1 MKSKILLLIFYII
14 FIFNSN
20 LFSNENNKTLKVG
33 LLAPL
38 SGPYSEIGNS
48 LLYSLQLALEE
59 INDRN
64 VIVVPKDSGNNDEEK
79 INSAINDMRSSG
91 IKVVIGP
98 VSYQEFEVVKK
109 YNDLIFIS
117 PSNIN
122 PKFSNNTISIGVS
135 LESQLIA
142 LTQFIKKQKKSK
154 TIIMY
159 PKNEYLGLVEEKL
172 DNLNLKEIKRFAYSS
187 NPEVLTGEIEILTN
201 YNQRKR
207 NLELR
212 KKMFEDKEDEQS
224 MRELERLEQ
233 LYTLG
238 NVNFD
243 SVIIIDFGN
252 NLKSVLTS
260 LVYTD
265 VNQNNVL
272 FTTINQWFDESIFY
286 ENTIKNIYYPSVNY
300 KEFKKYNE
308 KYFEKF
314 KIYPNEITILAY
326 DALGLIYYAW
336 KKNGKINSVNDFSF
350 KNKIKG
356 KIGTFSFKNGIVSQ
370 ELDIYKTENKKFIK
384 YYFFFSIFGKQYIY
398 DPFLFF

>member
-1 MKSKILLLIFYII
+1 MKKKLLVSIFYII

-20 LFSNENNKTLKVG
+20 LFSNESDKTLKVG

-38 SGPYSEIGNS
+38 SGPHSQIGIS
-48 LLYSLQLALEE
+48 LMYSLQLALEE
-59 INDRN
+59 IGDEDVKIIPR
-64 VIVVPKDSGNNDEEK
+64 DSGNNNKEK
-79 INSAINDMRSSG
+79 INSALSEMRSLG
-91 IKVVIGP
+91 VKIIIGP
-98 VSYQEFEVVKK
+98 TTHAEFEEVKR

-122 PKFSNNTISIGVS
+122 PRFSNNIISIGVS
-135 LESQLIA
+135 LDSQLIT
-142 LTQFIKKQKKSK
+142 LINFLKSQKKSK

-159 PKNEYLGLVEEKL
+159 PKNKYQKLVEDKL
-172 DNLNLKEIKRFAYSS
+172 QTLKLEGMKKFTYSP
-187 NPEVLTGEIEILTN
+187 NPEILTGEIETLTN

-212 KKMFEDKEDEQS
+212 KKMFQDKEDEQS
-224 MRELERLEQ
+224 VKELERLEQ

-238 NVNFD
+238 GVNFD

-265 VNQNNVL
+265 VSQTDVL

-286 ENTIKNIYYPSVNY
+286 ENTIKNLYYPSVNY
-300 KEFKKYNE
+300 KEFKKYNN
-308 KYFEKF
+308 KYFKKF
-314 KIYPNEITILAY
+314 KIFPNEITILAY

-336 KKNGKINSVNDFSF
+336 KKNGEIKSINDFAF

-356 KIGTFSFKNGIVSQ
+356 KIGTFSFKNGKVIQ
-370 ELDIYKTENKKFIK
+370 ELDIYKTENKKFVK
-384 YYFFFSIFGKQYIY
+384 F
-398 DPFLFF
+398 

>member
-1 MKSKILLLIFYII
+1 MNSKFYIFIFYIL
-14 FIFNSN
+14 FALNSN
-20 LFSNENNKTLKVG
+20 LLSGENNKNLKVG

-59 INDRN
+59 INDEK
-64 VIVVPKDSGNNDEEK
+64 VIIVPRDSGFKNEEMLDL
-79 INSAINDMRSSG
+79 AINDMRSVG
-91 IKVVIGP
+91 VKVIIGP
-98 VSYQEFEVVKK
+98 TTFEEFDLIKK

-122 PKFSNNTISIGVS
+122 PVFANNIISIGVS

-142 LTQFIKKQKKSK
+142 LSKFIKKQNK
-154 TIIMY
+154 TKTVIMY
-159 PKNEYLGLVEEKL
+159 PKNQYSDLIKEKLNNLGLQS
-172 DNLNLKEIKRFAYSS
+172 IKTFAYSS
-187 NPEVLTGEIEILTN
+187 NPEILTGEIEILTN
-201 YNQRKR
+201 YTQRKR
-207 NLELR
+207 SLELR

-224 MRELERLEQ
+224 VKELEKLDQ

-238 NVNFD
+238 SVNFD

-265 VNQNNVL
+265 VNQKDVL

-286 ENTIKNIYYPSVNY
+286 ENTIEDLYYPSVNY
-300 KEFKKYNE
+300 QEFKKYNN
-308 KYFEKF
+308 KYFKKF

-336 KKNGKINSVNDFSF
+336 KQNGKINSINDFLF
-350 KNKIKG
+350 KSKIQG
-356 KIGTFSFKNGIVSQ
+356 KIGTFSFKNGKVTQ
-370 ELDIYKTENKKFIK
+370 ELDIYKAANKKFTK
-384 YYFFFSIFGKQYIY
+384 F
-398 DPFLFF
+398 